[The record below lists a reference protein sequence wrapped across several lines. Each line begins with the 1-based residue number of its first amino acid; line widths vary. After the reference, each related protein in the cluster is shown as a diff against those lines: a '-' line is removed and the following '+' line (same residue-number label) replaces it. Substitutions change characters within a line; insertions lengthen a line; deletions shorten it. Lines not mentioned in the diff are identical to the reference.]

1 MKSFKLLVPAVAL
14 VVGLS
19 AGGIATAGSRVVSDV
34 PSVVVQYG
42 DLNLNS
48 KAGVAKLHARLKGAA
63 QTVCDS
69 LNSRV
74 LGLREQYDRCVTD
87 AISDGVKQVGN
98 PNLSNFHRDGRV
110 SIAVARN

>member
-1 MKSFKLLVPAVAL
+1 MKSFKLLVPAIAL
-14 VVGLS
+14 VVSGFAA
-19 AGGIATAGSRVVSDV
+19 AGTRVAADV

-48 KAGVAKLHARLKGAA
+48 KAGVVRMHARLKGAA
-63 QTVCDS
+63 QAVCDS

-74 LGLREQYDRCVTD
+74 LGLREQYDRCVVD

-98 PNLSNFHRDGRV
+98 QNLSNFHRYGRV
-110 SIAVARN
+110 STAVAKN